1 MLETVLKLFPS
12 EGAVAMVQLLPDIV
26 VSVLEERDYPDV
38 VAARLALLSRVL
50 YHSQQVFTNVLDLVA
65 HSKQQPS
72 ADVLADVVDVWLS
85 KLENIILPDTK
96 KMSIMA
102 LLTLLP
108 TDQRYVQQVVLR
120 LLVILCVV
128 IVICRIKSP

>member
-50 YHSQQVFTNVLDLVA
+50 YHSQQVFTNVLDVVA

-102 LLTLLP
+102 LLTLFP
-108 TDQRYVQQVVLR
+108 TDQRYVQQVF
-120 LLVILCVV
+120 
-128 IVICRIKSP
+128 

>member
-108 TDQRYVQQVVLR
+108 TDQRCNKYFKAASN
-120 LLVILCVV
+120 IMCCNHNIPT
-128 IVICRIKSP
+128 IV